1 MKPMCTETNHH
12 VVMSNDLIKGKS
24 NLSLNEIK
32 LLRLTIMQ
40 IMSNDV
46 ELSEYSISIKN
57 LAKVLN
63 LADDANLYRTVQ
75 DMCRHLLQEIV
86 YVGDGNPDHKWQM
99 FQWCTKCKY
108 DDGVITIK
116 LHEELKPYLLELK
129 GYYTQY
135 LLEDILVLKSKYAI
149 RIYELIRQEMKYQK
163 VYADH
168 FAKVELDI
176 DTIRVATG
184 TENKYS
190 QMGHFKE
197 KVIDKAVEEINEKT
211 GYEISY
217 EPIKSSRKMVGFN
230 FKIKSK
236 NRGEKP

>member
-1 MKPMCTETNHH
+1 MKKMCIETNHH
-12 VVMSNDLIKGKS
+12 VVMSNDLIKSKS

-32 LLRLTIMQ
+32 LLRMTIMQ
-40 IMSNDV
+40 IVKNDTEFMTYRINIK
-46 ELSEYSISIKN
+46 ELGK
-57 LAKVLN
+57 ALN
-63 LADDANLYRTVQ
+63 IPDTNLYRDVDT
-75 DMCRHLLQEIV
+75 MTTHLLQEIV
-86 YVGDGNPDHKWQM
+86 YVGDGNPRHRYKK
-99 FQWCTKCKY
+99 FQWCSECEY
-108 DDGVITIK
+108 NDGVLTIR
-116 LHEELKPYLLELK
+116 LHDNLKPYLLELK

-176 DTIRVATG
+176 NTIRIATG
-184 TENKYS
+184 TEDKYR

-217 EPIKSSRKMVGFN
+217 EPLKISRKMVGFK
-230 FKIKSK
+230 FKIQSK
-236 NRGEKP
+236 NRRDQA